1 MVRSGASKTTGM
13 IRSVLIL
20 ILLLAGLHGSAQFIT
35 NNGIPIKNGAL
46 VTTNGNWTSDAG
58 TVIVNNGVI
67 STAESFVNN
76 GLLDPAS
83 TGGFI
88 LRFATDKNFNAGG
101 SRMGFL
107 VKDGAGTALV
117 SRTVS
122 VRDSLVLKNGLVRL
136 LNATDTVSAGPGARV
151 SSNPSSYVEGLVA
164 RAGSGDLVFP
174 VGRSGMYLPLKLYR
188 VQAQRATVSLID
200 APAGYS
206 AGPGLD
212 SLINFPYAWKVY
224 EKAKTDTAAY
234 VEVSYPNTLPIG
246 ANPIVVREV
255 AGSKYA
261 SMGSR
266 FTSNTSGRVTVRS
279 YSKRLTGMFTVANGF
294 KVDLVTD
301 SLALVALYQSTG
313 GPSWTLRNNWL
324 TSKIETWSGVTVNG
338 QSITA
343 LSLPANKLTGPVPDA
358 LVDIDALQTINLSG
372 NSITAIP
379 DFTLNDQIISLNVS
393 NNKLSFASLEPN
405 ASVPGLSYNTQADL
419 GTATESL
426 IAAGAPVQLTVNA
439 GGDKSQYQWKRNG
452 QAVAGANAPVYSI
465 ASISR
470 ANMGEYVVEVT
481 NPLLPG
487 LTLKSAPQLAL
498 AYANVG
504 GKLMVSQNEAATKG
518 ALTLFRV
525 TPAAYDTIGTVQV
538 QADGSYA
545 FDKVVLDDYQLLGF
559 ADTLTYSRAL
569 PTYYRNTIFWEEA
582 DVVPVEN
589 NINDLTIVS
598 ALEPVPASG
607 RGSISGYLEEDD
619 GNGRLSETQRVRR
632 IEGAGV
638 SVRRVERTGRGK
650 EEILVLVAYVF
661 TDENGEFTLPNL
673 PPAEYRLNIQYPG
686 YPMDES
692 SFITIPVGTA
702 LQSQVSVEAVVQNGK
717 INVRKRVI
725 TGIAEARQYAQVYPN
740 PAVDFIHLKF
750 EGAADRQ
757 ISLVD
762 LNGSAVVTTA
772 SQDAE
777 TVVDVRRAHQG
788 IYLLLVKEK
797 GIAVKT
803 FKVSIE

>member
-1 MVRSGASKTTGM
+1 MGM

-20 ILLLAGLHGSAQFIT
+20 ILLLAGLNGYAQFIT
-35 NNGIPIKNGAL
+35 NNGIPVKNGAL
-46 VTTNGNWTSDAG
+46 VTTNGSWTSDAG

-76 GLLDPAS
+76 GSLDPAS

-117 SRTVS
+117 SRTIS

-136 LNATDTVSAGPGARV
+136 LSTTDTISAGPGARV

-164 RAGSGDLVFP
+164 RAGNGDLVFP
-174 VGRSGMYLPLKLYR
+174 VGRNGMYLPLKLYR

-200 APAGYS
+200 APVGYS

-255 AGSKYA
+255 AGLKYA
-261 SMGSR
+261 SMGAR
-266 FTSNTSGRVTVRS
+266 FAANTSGRVTVRS
-279 YSKRLTGMFTVANGF
+279 YAKRLTGMFTVANGF

-313 GPSWTLRNNWL
+313 GPSWPLKNNWL
-324 TSKIETWSGVTVNG
+324 TGKIETWSGVTVNG

-343 LSLPANKLTGPVPDA
+343 LSLPANKLVGAVHDA
-358 LVDIDALQTINLSG
+358 LVDIDALQTIDLSG
-372 NSITAIP
+372 NSLTAIP
-379 DFTLNDQIISLNVS
+379 DFTLNDQISSLNVS

-405 ASVPGLSYNTQADL
+405 ASVPGLNYSTQAEL
-419 GTATESL
+419 GTSAESL

-439 GGDKSQYQWKRNG
+439 GGNKSQYQWKRNG
-452 QAVAGANAPVYSI
+452 QAVAGANAPVYAI
-465 ASISR
+465 ASINR
-470 ANMGEYVVEVT
+470 ANMGEYVAEVT

-487 LTLKSAPQLAL
+487 LTLRSAPQRAL
-498 AYANVG
+498 AYANVS
-504 GKLMVSQNEAATKG
+504 GKLMVAQDEAATKG
-518 ALTLFRV
+518 SLTLFRV

-545 FDKVVLDDYQLLGF
+545 FEKVVLDDYQLLGF

-598 ALEPVPASG
+598 ALEPAPASG

-619 GNGRLSETQRVRR
+619 GNGRLSETQRARR

-661 TDENGEFTLPNL
+661 TDENGEFMLPNL

-725 TGIAEARQYAQVYPN
+725 TGIAETQQYAQVYPN
-740 PAVDFIHLKF
+740 PAVDFIQLKF
-750 EGAADRQ
+750 EGAAERQ

-762 LNGSAVVTTA
+762 LNGSAVVTTT
-772 SQDAE
+772 SHDAE
-777 TVVDVRRAHQG
+777 AVVDVRRAHQG